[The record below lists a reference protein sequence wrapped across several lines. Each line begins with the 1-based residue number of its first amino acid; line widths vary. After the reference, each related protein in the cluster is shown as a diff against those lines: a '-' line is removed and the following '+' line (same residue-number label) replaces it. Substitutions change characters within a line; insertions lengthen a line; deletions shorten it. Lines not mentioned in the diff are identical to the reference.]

1 MKGGLEREG
10 PGRMPL
16 RRDGSRRRGPP
27 SGRSVETSRWR
38 SSPCFLAV
46 PRQAAPRGEG
56 LHELL
61 RRSDPSFTSEF
72 LLGPR

>member
-27 SGRSVETSRWR
+27 
-38 SSPCFLAV
+38 
-46 PRQAAPRGEG
+46 
-56 LHELL
+56 L
-61 RRSDPSFTSEF
+61 RKECRNI
-72 LLGPR
+72 